1 MPHLL
6 LQFEQE
12 PGVVAV
18 VSKREAHM
26 REVLDLVGQLLDV
39 HTPHSVRRDARASAH
54 DRAIDASAKQA
65 RVPFGHGRQ
74 ALGLRPDPEFAC
86 LTASP
91 TRDAGRV
98 TVS

>member
-6 LQFEQE
+6 LQFERE

-26 REVLDLVGQLLDV
+26 REVLDLGAV
-39 HTPHSVRRDARASAH
+39 
-54 DRAIDASAKQA
+54 DASAKQA
-65 RVPFGHGRQ
+65 RVPFGHPRQ
-74 ALGLRPDPEFAC
+74 ALGLRPDPGFAC

-91 TRDAGRV
+91 TWDAGRV